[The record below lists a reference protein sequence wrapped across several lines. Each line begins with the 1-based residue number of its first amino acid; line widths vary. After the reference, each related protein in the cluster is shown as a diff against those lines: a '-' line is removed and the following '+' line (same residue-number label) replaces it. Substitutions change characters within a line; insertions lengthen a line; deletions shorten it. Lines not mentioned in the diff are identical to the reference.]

1 MDYLKYVDG
10 DSLLHKLDPR
20 AKFIF
25 FIVMAVLTSLV
36 KSGVALLFLLSFF
49 VGMWS
54 VCKIQKYIWVLFKKL
69 KVLLIFIFLL
79 WFILGLF
86 EQPKVG
92 NGPVFFKTMISLWG
106 NQKLLVC
113 FDWYD
118 IYKGLVYSLRIFLMI
133 ASFYT
138 VLLTTNFSEII
149 LGLQKW
155 KISYALAFGIGLV
168 FQIIPMIIT
177 ELKAIMEAQSSRG
190 LEIEA
195 CKWTTK
201 IKNYV
206 TFSLPLLFRVIS
218 KGQAISL
225 AMHYYQLNFSVH
237 RTAYKKIKASK
248 YDAYFILANAAAI
261 AITIILRMQFYI
273 AV

>member
-1 MDYLKYVDG
+1 MDYLKYLDG
-10 DSLLHKLDPR
+10 NSLLHKLDPR
-20 AKFIF
+20 TKFMF
-25 FIVMAVLTSLV
+25 FIVMAVLTSIV
-36 KSGVALLFLLSFF
+36 KSGVALLFLLVFF
-49 VGMWS
+49 VVMWN
-54 VCKIQKYIWVLFKKL
+54 VCGIQKYIFVLVKKL
-69 KVLLIFIFLL
+69 KVLLLFIFLL
-79 WFILGLF
+79 WFVLGLF
-86 EQPKVG
+86 EQPAVEG
-92 NGPVFFKTMISLWG
+92 GPIFFQTFIGSGGMQI
-106 NQKLLVC
+106 C

-118 IYKGLVYSLRIFLMI
+118 FYKGLVYSLRIFLMI

-177 ELKAIMEAQSSRG
+177 ELNAIMEAQSSRG
-190 LEIEA
+190 LEIEK
-195 CKWTTK
+195 CSWVTK

-206 TFSLPLLFRVIS
+206 TFSFPLLFRVIS

-237 RTAYKKIKASK
+237 RTAYKNIKAGR
-248 YDAYFILANAAAI
+248 YDVCFILANVAAI
-261 AITIILRMQFYI
+261 AVTIVLHIFFYI
-273 AV
+273 PV